1 MSDTTALSDIDALLY
16 ELRGPVQELYPK
28 DHVLMAEWHGVGQ
41 EDPSAGRV
49 TPDSNGSLPSDNR
62 DIFSGNKVRVPL
74 DLHQLQAGG
83 WVSETGTVNE
93 PIAPEFTK
101 AEIVLKKFVQPIA
114 ITIEADED
122 SASNSALQAT
132 ARLVAKAR
140 QALANHV
147 NNAMNGGGDGKLASG
162 AAHAGQT
169 TGLSL
174 ILSAAAPDTIYVGQ
188 VVDVLVAADGT
199 DPGQGKRRKI
209 TAISTDRLTLTFS
222 TTQQASDGG
231 SGNITLTA
239 SDVAVYVAGSY
250 GNVMQGGVT
259 AAANFSKSD
268 TFENVSRATYP
279 QFAGADGRNG
289 TVTTAALTQ
298 QMLDAGTTI
307 YGPRQGGF
315 DWDFG
320 VGDPNPINVF
330 KASFY
335 SVMHYNPETKT
346 LPSGF
351 KGIVYSGTGQDIPL
365 VPERKFKAGCVRLLR
380 RDAAT
385 IYGRKAGPDWDRMTG
400 SQWQRFNRN
409 TSVESW
415 LVDRLEWGWHAPNT
429 ILSFENLSTS

>member
-1 MSDTTALSDIDALLY
+1 MADTTALSDIDALLY
-16 ELRGPVQELYPK
+16 DMRGPVVELYPK

-41 EDPSAGRV
+41 DDPSAGRI
-49 TPDSNGSLPSDNR
+49 TPNSTGSLPTDNR
-62 DIFSGNKVRVPL
+62 DIFSGKQVRVPL
-74 DLHQLQAGG
+74 DLHLLEGGG
-83 WVSETGTVNE
+83 WVAETGTVNE
-93 PIAPEFTK
+93 PIAPEFQK
-101 AEIVLKKFVQPIA
+101 ATITLKKFVQPIG

-122 SASNSALQAT
+122 SADNSALQAT

-140 QALANHV
+140 QALANQV
-147 NNAMNGGGDGKLASG
+147 NNAMNGNGDGVLAVG
-162 AAHAGQT
+162 AAHAGQSN
-169 TGLSL
+169 GLSL
-174 ILSAAAPDTIYVGQ
+174 ILTAVPETLYIGQ

-209 TAISTDRLTLTFS
+209 TAINYGTKTLTFS

-231 SGNITLTA
+231 SGNLTLNA
-239 SDVAVYVAGSY
+239 SDVNVYVAGSY
-250 GNVMQGGVT
+250 GNVMQGLT
-259 AAANFSKSD
+259 QAANFSQSD
-268 TFENVSRATYP
+268 TFQGVDRSAVKA
-279 QFAGADGRNG
+279 FAGADGRNG
-289 TVTTAALTQ
+289 TTSTAPLSQ
-298 QMLDAGTTI
+298 GMLDTGTSI

-320 VGDPNPINVF
+320 VGDPNCINVF

-335 SVMHYNPETKT
+335 AQMHYNPETKT

-351 KGIVYSGTGQDIPL
+351 SGIAYSGSGQDITL
-365 VPERKFKAGCVRLLR
+365 VPERKFKSGCVRLLR

-415 LVDRLEWGWHAPNT
+415 LVDRLQWGWHAPNT

>member
-1 MSDTTALSDIDALLY
+1 MADTTALSDIDALLY
-16 ELRGPVQELYPK
+16 ELRGPVIELYPK
-28 DHVLMAEWHGVGQ
+28 DHVLSAEWHGVGQ
-41 EDPSAGRV
+41 DDPSAGRV
-49 TPDSNGSLPSDNR
+49 TPNSNGSMPADNR

-74 DLHQLQAGG
+74 DLHFLEAGG

-101 AEIVLKKFVQPIA
+101 AEITLKKFVQPIS

-140 QALANHV
+140 QALANQV
-147 NNAMNGGGDGKLASG
+147 NNAMNGNGDGVLASG
-162 AAHAGQT
+162 AAHAGQSN
-169 TGLSL
+169 GLAL
-174 ILSAAAPDTIYVGQ
+174 ILTAVPETLYVGQ
-188 VVDVLVAADGT
+188 VVDVLESDGT
-199 DPGQGKRRKI
+199 DQGQGKRRKI
-209 TAISTDRLTLTFS
+209 DAIDYSTLTITFD
-222 TTQQASDGG
+222 TNQQASDGG
-231 SGNITLTA
+231 SGNLTLTGA
-239 SDVAVYVAGSY
+239 DVNVYVAGSY
-250 GNVMQGGVT
+250 GNVMQGLT
-259 AAANFSKSD
+259 QAADFSQTD
-268 TFENVSRATYP
+268 TFENVVRSTYP

-289 TVTTAALTQ
+289 DTATKPLSQ
-298 QMLDAGTTI
+298 SMLDTGCSI
-307 YGPRQGGF
+307 YGPRQGAF

-320 VGDPNPINVF
+320 VGDPNALNVF

-335 SVMHYNPETKT
+335 AQMHYNPDTKT

-351 KGIVYSGTGQDIPL
+351 TGVVYSGTGQEIAL
-365 VPERKFKAGCVRLLR
+365 VPERKFKSGCVRLLR

-415 LVDRLEWGWHAPNT
+415 LVDRQQWGWHAPNT
-429 ILSFENLSTS
+429 ILSFEDLSTS